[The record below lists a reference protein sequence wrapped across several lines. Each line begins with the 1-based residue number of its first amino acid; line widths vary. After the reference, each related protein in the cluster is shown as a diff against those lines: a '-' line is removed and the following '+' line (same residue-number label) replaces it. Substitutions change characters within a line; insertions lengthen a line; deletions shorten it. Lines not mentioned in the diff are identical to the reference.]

1 MQVFMQPLEQLG
13 EFDEIRSRLVKNRGV
28 LQISGCVESQKA
40 HMMYGLFE
48 ALKKHRKQ
56 GCNCLIITEN
66 DLKAKELYEDYRLYN
81 RDVYFYPARDLIF
94 FQADIHGN
102 LLTRERM
109 QVIAALLEKR
119 KITVITS
126 MSGCMDYLLP
136 LEVLGKHTLFFETGS
151 PLDME
156 KLKQQLLGMG
166 YERNAQAETPGQF
179 SCRGGIID
187 IFPLTEE
194 NPVRIEL
201 WGMKL
206 TLFGVLMEKV
216 SVLLKI
222 WRKSLFIQLPRWF
235 WTKKCWKKG

>member
-13 EFDEIRSRLVKNRGV
+13 EFDEIRSRLVKNRGI
-28 LQISGCVESQKA
+28 LQVSGCVESQKA

-48 ALKKHRKQ
+48 ALKKDRKQ
-56 GCNCLIITEN
+56 GCNCLIIAEN

-109 QVIAALLEKR
+109 QVIVALLEK
-119 KITVITS
+119 KNITVITT

-136 LEVLGKHTLFFETGS
+136 LDVLGQHTLSFKTGS

-156 KLKQQLLGMG
+156 KLKLQLRGMG
-166 YERNAQAETPGQF
+166 YERDVQAETPGQF
-179 SCRGGIID
+179 SFRGAL
-187 IFPLTEE
+187 LTFFLLQR
-194 NPVRIEL
+194 RIQYVLNCGE
-201 WGMKL
+201 MKL
-206 TLFGVLMEKV
+206 TPSEALMGKA
-216 SVLLKI
+216 SVPLKI
-222 WRKSLFIQLPRWF
+222 WRKSLFIRHLRWF
-235 WTKKCWKKG
+235 WIKKCWKKV

>member
-13 EFDEIRSRLVKNRGV
+13 EFDEISSRLVKNRGV
-28 LQISGCVESQKA
+28 LQLSGCVESQKA

-48 ALKKHRKQ
+48 ALKKDRKQ
-56 GCNCLIITEN
+56 GCNCLIIAEN

-109 QVIAALLEKR
+109 QVIAALLEK
-119 KITVITS
+119 KNITVITS

-136 LEVLGKHTLFFETGS
+136 LDVLGQHTLSFKIGS

-156 KLKQQLLGMG
+156 KLKLQLRGMG
-166 YERNAQAETPGQF
+166 YERDAQAETPGQF
-179 SCRGGIID
+179 SFQMCIRDRPRLLHSRQDSAKRYCRNQRLWFLGK
-187 IFPLTEE
+187 
-194 NPVRIEL
+194 PVREDYIRSFQPICRRCSHD
-201 WGMKL
+201 WCRPYFTG
-206 TLFGVLMEKV
+206 
-216 SVLLKI
+216 
-222 WRKSLFIQLPRWF
+222 
-235 WTKKCWKKG
+235 